1 MVIAGGMPVKKGG
14 KVIGAVGV
22 GGSQDV
28 SQDVECA
35 KAAVE
40 VLEKEDSFSVNL
52 KAEEET
58 GLLIGRH
65 GVTLLSLQAAIG
77 MMLKQKLGEWVRV
90 IVNVGDWRQKEEE
103 HLGGLAEAAAERV
116 KTTGEPQPIYNL
128 TPSQRRI
135 VHLKLSTDPSIA
147 TESQGEGEERYLVV
161 KKKGL
166 QDV

>member
-1 MVIAGGMPVKKGG
+1 MVQKKKESKGETAKKLTEELLELMG
-14 KVIGAVGV
+14 VAASIEVAEGAENDALVV
-22 GGSQDV
+22 DV
-28 SQDVECA
+28 SSE
-35 KAAVE
+35 
-40 VLEKEDSFSVNL
+40 N
-52 KAEEET
+52 ET

-161 KKKGL
+161 KKKG
-166 QDV
+166 

>member
-1 MVIAGGMPVKKGG
+1 MVQKKKESKGETAKKLTEELLELMGGAASIEVAE
-14 KVIGAVGV
+14 GAENDALVV
-22 GGSQDV
+22 DV
-28 SQDVECA
+28 SS
-35 KAAVE
+35 
-40 VLEKEDSFSVNL
+40 EKQ
-52 KAEEET
+52 T

-161 KKKGL
+161 KKKG
-166 QDV
+166 